1 MAFSC
6 YITFPTMFYAIRA
19 ESILKKQTFSFKMI
33 PVPRSIS
40 SSCGTA
46 LRCECEDIVPIKDY
60 LLENDLELEGYYR
73 LEEEG
78 LKTPIVVPL
87 NLDHPEAGENEQKA

>member
-1 MAFSC
+1 MASSC

-19 ESILKKQTFSFKMI
+19 ESILKGQAFSFKMV

-46 LRCECEDIVPIKDY
+46 LRCGCSDVYQIKEY
-60 LLENDLELEGYYR
+60 LLENNLELEGFYR

-78 LKTPIVVPL
+78 LKTPTVTVL
-87 NLDHPEAGENEQKA
+87 YLDQPEAGEK

>member
-1 MAFSC
+1 MSSSC
-6 YITFPTMFYAIRA
+6 YITFPTTFFAIRA
-19 ESILKKQTFSFKMI
+19 ESLLKKTGLTFKMV

-46 LRCECEDIVPIKDY
+46 LQCPCEDLAEIKA
-60 LLENDLELEGYYR
+60 LLEENSLELESFYR

-78 LKTPIVVPL
+78 IKKPL
-87 NLDHPEAGENEQKA
+87 VTELEL

>member
-1 MAFSC
+1 MTFSC

-19 ESILKKQTFSFKMI
+19 ESILKNQPFSFKMI

-46 LRCECEDIVPIKDY
+46 LRCACEDIVLIKDY

-78 LKTPIVVPL
+78 LKTPKVVPL
-87 NLDHPEAGENEQKA
+87 NLDHPEAGENEQRA